1 MIRKEIIRE
10 AKDIIEFAGLDSRKD
25 LESLL
30 KVFCMEE
37 LSDKEIDEIENLLF
51 EKEEEEKERVA
62 EEERAEQEAIKEWDS
77 FLKDIN
83 SFWRETRF

>member
-25 LESLL
+25 LKPLL
-30 KVFCMEE
+30 KVFFMEDLTE
-37 LSDKEIDEIENLLF
+37 KEIIEIENLLL
-51 EKEEEEKERVA
+51 EKEEEEERFQDEMKE
-62 EEERAEQEAIKEWDS
+62 AEQEAIKEWDD

-83 SFWRETRF
+83 NYWRETRL